1 MNKKN
6 NEINNKIINMNELL
20 NQFTIYIPDM
30 QRDYCWGLNKKDD
43 KTLFHE
49 FLDTLYNLYKNKD
62 DFTMGLF
69 YGYLENDRLYL
80 CDGQQRITSL
90 YLILLYAYKLGKV
103 DESLLIH
110 SNMPSLQYAV
120 RDSSLFFLSDLINN
134 KIDIDNIENII
145 NSDWY
150 FDEYNNDDTIK
161 NMLASIKTIMGKK
174 NIINDEFI
182 SYILNKIN
190 FIFIDMKTREIGEE
204 TYVLLNT
211 TGESLSEME
220 NLKPYLVFDD
230 DAEKINDYTDKWE
243 EMEHFFWIKTNQN
256 YEMAEKCFI
265 EFLRWV
271 VKLTCYEKSTNIL
284 KEKDILYNFFTKKE
298 EPAIKVIKEY
308 FDMIFNEE
316 INPLLDVMG
325 IKLKFNGEHLEDKKI
340 YSLFA
345 AIYGNINNIPKDSY
359 FYKIF
364 KNIINRENKGGIE
377 KITSKNV
384 VEFLINHESK
394 DILETLEKD
403 SFLKN
408 DVEEHLKLALY
419 NGLNNKNEL
428 LDLFETIYS
437 FERKDKDE
445 LFKILK
451 YRALLLIDA
460 TVYEIKPYEN
470 IMKNKQKLIKIKV
483 DNQTYDNKFEFLK
496 DTIINNANI
505 FMQIFEDNIKIFKSE
520 IVEKIANNELIIN
533 MLTYDA
539 PEYPV
544 TNKISDIARKFH
556 DSPHICIYGAK
567 NISKWFYNDKINYK
581 EQILFLNRLFI
592 DKKPRPSNNKNIPL
606 NQAEPKEPN
615 NTKWLDIK
623 EFNGILKYTKH
634 RRFGF
639 NKVFYARRYINIE
652 YEINLYT
659 ILLFHKFLQDIN
671 RVNTYL
677 ANYNKYR
684 DENKDILKEEYQEKS
699 KIFIWDKNIED
710 KEAHYNRYGGIICI
724 EKIIN
729 DKTLVI
735 DIYAK
740 NEKEFI
746 LQVFFRNPH
755 NITQN
760 DIDKIHDIKFEL
772 IEYDVYKQV
781 RYEAVIEH
789 SSYENIVALCDK
801 ILESIN

>member
-1 MNKKN
+1 MDKKN
-6 NEINNKIINMNELL
+6 NEINNQIFNMNDLL
-20 NQFTIYIPDM
+20 PHYTIYIPDM

-49 FLDTLYNLYKNKD
+49 FIDTLYNLYENKD
-62 DFTMGLF
+62 DFKMGLF

-90 YLILLYAYKLGKV
+90 YLILLYAYKLNILDKN
-103 DESLLIH
+103 LIIH
-110 SNMPSLQYAV
+110 GNMPSLQYAV
-120 RDSSLFFLSDLINN
+120 RDSSLFFLNDLVEHI
-134 KIDIDNIENII
+134 KKIENIDDI
-145 NSDWY
+145 KEADWY

-174 NIINDEFI
+174 DIINAEFI

-190 FIFIDMKTREIGEE
+190 FIFIDMKTRENGEE

-230 DAEKINDYTDKWE
+230 IEKMQDYADKWE
-243 EMEHFFWIKTNQN
+243 DMEHFFWIKNNQN
-256 YEMAEKCFI
+256 YEMAEKGFM

-271 VKLTCYEKSTNIL
+271 VILTCYEKSTYIL
-284 KEKDILYNFFTKKE
+284 KEKGVLYNFFTKKE

-308 FDMIFNEE
+308 FDIIFNEE
-316 INPLLDVMG
+316 ITPLLDVMG
-325 IKLKFNGEHLEDKKI
+325 IKLQFNGEYLEDKKI

-377 KITSKNV
+377 KITIKSV

-408 DVEEHLKLALY
+408 DLEEHLKLALY
-419 NGLNNKNEL
+419 SGLNNKNEL
-428 LDLFETIYS
+428 LNLFETIYS

-451 YRALLLIDA
+451 YRALLLIEA
-460 TVYEIKPYEN
+460 TVYEIIPYEN
-470 IMKNKQKLIKIKV
+470 I
-483 DNQTYDNKFEFLK
+483 DDKFKFLK
-496 DTIINNANI
+496 DTIINNADI
-505 FMQIFEDNIKIFKSE
+505 FMEKFKENISTFELKIVK
-520 IVEKIANNELIIN
+520 KIADNELIIN

-544 TNKISDIARKFH
+544 TNKISDIAGGFH
-556 DSPHICIYGAK
+556 HSPNICIYGTK
-567 NISKWFYNDKINYK
+567 NISKWFYNDKINYQK
-581 EQILFLNRLFI
+581 QILFLNKLFTGTLPE
-592 DKKPRPSNNKNIPL
+592 KPSN
-606 NQAEPKEPN
+606 E
-615 NTKWLDIK
+615 KWLDILNFPK
-623 EFNGILKYTKH
+623 ILEYTKH

-639 NKVFYARRYINIE
+639 NKVFYARENTNTNH
-652 YEINLYT
+652 EINLYT

-746 LQVFFRNPH
+746 LQVFFRDPH

-760 DIDKIHDIKFEL
+760 DIDKIQDIKFKL
-772 IEYDVYKQV
+772 IEDVYEPV
-781 RYEAVIEH
+781 RYETVIEN

-801 ILESIN
+801 ILESVN